1 MRSSMFE
8 YMSIFVQVVEQG
20 GFARAADVLNLHRP
34 AVTKAIQHLEE
45 DLGVKL
51 LNRTTRKVS
60 LTDEGDAFYQRT
72 KMLLGDVD
80 DIMASF
86 SPTRPPRG
94 KLRINAPLS
103 LAHAILVP
111 ALNDFQ
117 SRYPDI
123 EIVLTSTDRR
133 IDLLGE
139 GIDCMIRIGELQDS
153 SLISRRLGEVKMVT
167 CASPD
172 YLQKQGVPQTPEDLT
187 RHQALNFFS
196 ERHREALKWSFIS
209 EGESMSI
216 MPAGR
221 ISVDNSDI
229 LLTGCLSGLG
239 IIRGVHAVLA
249 PYIQSGQ
256 LVEVL
261 SDYAGETKPVSVLY
275 PDRRY
280 LAPRVRVFIDWL
292 CELFAQQKPRLQ
304 GLLQSE

>member
-20 GFARAADVLNLHRP
+20 GFAKAADVLHLHRP
-34 AVTKAIQHLEE
+34 AVTKAIQHLED
-45 DLGVKL
+45 DLGTKL
-51 LNRTTRKVS
+51 LNRTTRKVT
-60 LTDEGDAFYQRT
+60 LTEEGDAFYQRT
-72 KMLLGDVD
+72 KVLLGDVD

-103 LAHAILVP
+103 LAHSIIVP
-111 ALNDFQ
+111 ALSDFQ

-123 EIVLTSTDRR
+123 EIVLTSTDRK
-133 IDLLGE
+133 IDLLAE

-167 CASPD
+167 CASAD
-172 YLQKQGVPQTPEDLT
+172 YLAIRSIPQTPDDLAQ
-187 RHQALNFFS
+187 HQALNFFS
-196 ERHREALKWSFIS
+196 ERHRDALEWSFIN
-209 EGESMSI
+209 EGKTVSI
-216 MPAGR
+216 IPASR
-221 ISVDNSDI
+221 MSVDNSDI

-239 IIRGVHAVLA
+239 IIHGVHAVLA
-249 PYIQSGQ
+249 PYLESGQ

-261 SDYAGETKPVSVLY
+261 GDYAGEAKPVSVLY
-275 PDRRY
+275 PDRRH

-292 CELFAQQKPRLQ
+292 SALFNEQKPRLQ

>member
-8 YMSIFVQVVEQG
+8 YMNIFVQVVEQG
-20 GFARAADVLNLHRP
+20 GFARAADVLHLHRP
-34 AVTKAIQHLEE
+34 AVTKAIQHLED
-45 DLGVKL
+45 DLGAKL

-60 LTDEGDAFYQRT
+60 LTEEGDAFTNAQKSCSVT
-72 KMLLGDVD
+72 LMTSWLL
-80 DIMASF
+80 SH
-86 SPTRPPRG
+86 PPA
-94 KLRINAPLS
+94 LRAENLGECPLS
-103 LAHAILVP
+103 LAHSVLVP

-133 IDLLGE
+133 IDLLAE

-172 YLQKQGVPQTPEDLT
+172 YLQKHGVPQTPEDLS
-187 RHQALNFFS
+187 RHQAINFFS
-196 ERHREALKWSFIS
+196 ERHREALEWSFVR
-209 EGESMSI
+209 EGETVSFI
-216 MPAGR
+216 PTGH

-239 IIRGVHAVLA
+239 IIHGVHAVLA
-249 PYIQSGQ
+249 PWIQSGQ

-261 SDYAGETKPVSVLY
+261 ADYAGNQNPFPCSTRTGAILP
-275 PDRRY
+275 
-280 LAPRVRVFIDWL
+280 PRSGVY
-292 CELFAQQKPRLQ
+292 
-304 GLLQSE
+304 

>member
-8 YMSIFVQVVEQG
+8 YMNIFVQVVEQG
-20 GFARAADVLNLHRP
+20 GFARAADVLHLHRP
-34 AVTKAIQHLEE
+34 AVTKAIQHLED
-45 DLGVKL
+45 DLGTKL

-60 LTDEGDAFYQRT
+60 LTEEGDAFYQRT
-72 KMLLGDVD
+72 KILLSDVD
-80 DIMASF
+80 DIMASL

-94 KLRINAPLS
+94 KLRVNAPLS
-103 LAHAILVP
+103 LAHSVLVP

-133 IDLLGE
+133 IDLLAE

-172 YLQKQGVPQTPEDLT
+172 YLQQHGVPQTPEDLS
-187 RHQALNFFS
+187 RHQAINFFS
-196 ERHREALKWSFIS
+196 ERHREALEWSFVR
-209 EGESMSI
+209 EGETVSFI
-216 MPAGR
+216 PTGH
-221 ISVDNSDI
+221 ICVDNSDI

-239 IIRGVHAVLA
+239 IIHGVHAVLA
-249 PYIQSGQ
+249 PWIQSGQ

-261 SDYAGETKPVSVLY
+261 ADYAGESKPVSVLY
-275 PDRRY
+275 PDRRH

-292 CELFAQQKPRLQ
+292 YALFTEQKSRLQ
-304 GLLQSE
+304 GLL

>member
-20 GFARAADVLNLHRP
+20 GFAKAADVLHLHRP
-34 AVTKAIQHLEE
+34 AVTKAIQHLED
-45 DLGVKL
+45 DLGTKL
-51 LNRTTRKVS
+51 LNRTTRKVT
-60 LTDEGDAFYQRT
+60 LTEEGDAFYQRT
-72 KMLLGDVD
+72 KVLLGDVD

-103 LAHAILVP
+103 LAHSIIVP
-111 ALNDFQ
+111 ALSNFQ

-123 EIVLTSTDRR
+123 EIVLTSTDRK
-133 IDLLGE
+133 IDLLAE

-167 CASPD
+167 CASAD
-172 YLQKQGVPQTPEDLT
+172 YLVIRGIPQTPDDLAQ
-187 RHQALNFFS
+187 HQALNFFS
-196 ERHREALKWSFIS
+196 ERHRDALEWSFIN
-209 EGESMSI
+209 EGKTVSI
-216 MPAGR
+216 IPASR
-221 ISVDNSDI
+221 MSVDNSDI

-239 IIRGVHAVLA
+239 IIHGVHAVLA
-249 PYIQSGQ
+249 PYLKSGQ

-261 SDYAGETKPVSVLY
+261 GDYAGEAKPVSVLY
-275 PDRRY
+275 PDRRH

-292 CELFAQQKPRLQ
+292 CTLFTEQKPRLQ